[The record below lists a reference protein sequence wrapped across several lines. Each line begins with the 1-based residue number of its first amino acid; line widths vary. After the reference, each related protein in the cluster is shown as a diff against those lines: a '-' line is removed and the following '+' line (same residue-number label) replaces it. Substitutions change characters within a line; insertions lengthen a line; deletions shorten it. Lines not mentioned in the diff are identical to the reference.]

1 MQASS
6 SLLSSCFLL
15 RRSNESLTDTKDLN
29 QSAIMSQIHAA
40 LTCNLDRNI
49 LAATLPL
56 LQQSQVD
63 ALEWSFDALYR
74 QKDLPEWFEE
84 LLQTFAKAGRLLG
97 HGIYFSIFSG
107 RWTQEQQ
114 DWLTQLAT
122 LSRRF
127 PFDHVTE
134 HFGFMTGADFHKGA
148 PLSVPYTSTTLA
160 IGRDRISRLQEAAAC
175 PVGLEN
181 LAFAYNIEEVRRQGD
196 FLARLLEPVNGFLI
210 LDLHNIYCQLHNF
223 DLSFDKLLE
232 TYPLDRVREM
242 HISGGSWEPVS
253 SNPEQQIRR
262 DTHDERVPDEV
273 FNLLTEVLP
282 MVPNLKY
289 VVLEQLGVGL
299 QSEQQQRQFQADFL
313 RMKRIIQTFLEDV
326 QEVQQNAFLGPL
338 PSPATEPVQSLDLHE
353 DQQCLSAILEDSNS
367 LAEAQH
373 NLSQSRLAQSAWQ
386 TEGWSPEML
395 ETAMQIAQK
404 WKKGFVSNRLNAD

>member
-1 MQASS
+1 
-6 SLLSSCFLL
+6 
-15 RRSNESLTDTKDLN
+15 
-29 QSAIMSQIHAA
+29 MSHIHASLA
-40 LTCNLDRNI
+40 CNLDRNI

-74 QKDLPEWFEE
+74 HQELPEWFEE
-84 LLQTFAKAGRLLG
+84 LLQTYAKAGRLLG

-107 RWTQEQQ
+107 RWTLEQQ
-114 DWLTQLAT
+114 DWLTQLAI
-122 LSRRF
+122 LGRRF

-148 PLSVPYTSTTLA
+148 PLSVPCTPMTLA
-160 IGRDRISRLQEAAAC
+160 IGQDRLCRLQQAAAC

-181 LAFAYNIEEVRRQGD
+181 LAFAYNLEDVRRQGD

-223 DLSFDKLLE
+223 EVDFETLLQN
-232 TYPLDRVREM
+232 YPLNRVREI

-253 SNPEQQIRR
+253 SNPQQRIRR
-262 DTHDERVPDEV
+262 DTHDEQVPDEV
-273 FNLLTEVLP
+273 FTLLKEVLP

-289 VVLEQLGVGL
+289 IVLEQLGVGL
-299 QSEQQQRQFQADFL
+299 QSEQQRIQFQTDFL
-313 RMKRIIQTFLEDV
+313 RMKRIIDSFLEDGS
-326 QEVQQNAFLGPL
+326 EVRKDTFSVPL
-338 PSPATEPVQSLDLHE
+338 NPPPAEPVQSMELHE
-353 DQQCLSAILEDSNS
+353 DQRCLSMILEDSTS
-367 LAEAQH
+367 LAEAQY
-373 NLSQSRLAQSAWQ
+373 NLGKSRLAQSAWQ
-386 TEGWSPEML
+386 TEEWSSEML

-404 WKKGFVSNRLNAD
+404 WKQGFVPNSLDTD